1 MAAPNIPDDVA
12 AEVGRAILTALANV
26 SQAPAVCPALPPC
39 ETCDSTGWDPLPD
52 EVDEFGHIYSSFRP
66 CPDCERIGSRAAA

>member
-26 SQAPAVCPALPPC
+26 SQAPPAPALPHC
-39 ETCDSTGWDPLPD
+39 ETCDSTGWVYVDPYID
-52 EVDEFGHIYSSFRP
+52 QHGHVYPQVEP
-66 CPDCERIGSRAAA
+66 CTCGRVKTVAA